1 VTTAD
6 PEPEVVMSGPRTYVK
21 AVAVTAAGVLLLG
34 WPAPGQA
41 RSGANPV
48 RDAAAVGARNGLIAF
63 SSGFILFDPDL
74 SRTSQVFTVRPDGTG
89 LHQLTHVPGDR
100 QAGAPDIAPDGRRI
114 AFVSNVS
121 GNFAVWVM
129 QADGT
134 RQHRVLGQ
142 PGFDYLQPRW
152 SPDGTRL
159 AVSKCDLRLGFIASC
174 DLVVAGADGTGVRRL
189 VSDNRNNRAPEWSPD
204 GRWIAF
210 DSDRAGFV
218 STVWK
223 VRTTGGRPIRLT
235 DPDLEAFWPSWSPDG
250 RRLVFSSN
258 FNRPH
263 SEVYVMRADGS
274 QVRRLTRLPSN
285 KAGAFFASYSP
296 DGRRIVM
303 SSDERRQVGSESLD
317 LFVMDADGTN
327 RRRVVSSQPG
337 LVPDWGPSPRGA
349 AR

>member
-1 VTTAD
+1 
-6 PEPEVVMSGPRTYVK
+6 MSGPGMFVK
-21 AVAVTAAGVLLLG
+21 AVAVAGAGVLALG

-41 RSGANPV
+41 RSAQ
-48 RDAAAVGARNGLIAF
+48 DAAGGAADARARNGVIAF
-63 SSGFILFDPDL
+63 SSGFIQFDPDL
-74 SRTSQVFTVRPDGTG
+74 SRTAQVFTVRPDGGG
-89 LHQLTHVPGDR
+89 LRQLTHVPRDR

-129 QADGT
+129 RADGT
-134 RQHRVLGQ
+134 QQHRLLGR

-159 AVSKCDLRLGFIASC
+159 AVSVCDVRLGFIASC
-174 DLVVAGADGTGVRRL
+174 DLVVVRADGTGARRL
-189 VSDNRNNRAPEWSPD
+189 LSDNRNNRAPVWSPD

-210 DSDRAGFV
+210 DSDQAGFV

-223 VRTTGGRPIRLT
+223 VRASGAGRPIRLT
-235 DPDLEAFWPSWSPDG
+235 GPNLEAFWPSWSPDG

-258 FNRPH
+258 WNRPH

-274 QVRRLTRLPSN
+274 HVRRLTRLPAR

-303 SSDERRQVGSESLD
+303 SSDERRQIGSDALD

-327 RRRVVSSQPG
+327 RRRIVSSQPG
-337 LVPDWGPSPRGA
+337 LVPDWGPSARGA